1 MSCHFV
7 KYGKMGSSTTRV
19 FAVETYFNNND
30 YLVAAQHIFR
40 RHFNLG
46 RHGRVPD
53 VRTIIRWANSFRL
66 TASSSIKERLLF
78 SVPAGTKGVG
88 SL

>member
-53 VRTIIRWANSFRL
+53 VRNIIRWVNSFRL
-66 TASSSIKERLLF
+66 TASACNRKPGRSKRTVECEI
-78 SVPAGTKGVG
+78 SV
-88 SL
+88 L